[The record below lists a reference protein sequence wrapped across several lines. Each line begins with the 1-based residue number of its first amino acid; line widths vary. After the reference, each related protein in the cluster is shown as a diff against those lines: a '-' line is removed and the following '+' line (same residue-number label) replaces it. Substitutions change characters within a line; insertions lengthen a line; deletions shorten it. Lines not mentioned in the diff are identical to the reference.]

1 MESGKKLF
9 RSILYNINGIS
20 TTSKFQFSLQLP
32 SNDYKYIELVSY
44 GIHSTNAASQQIYYL
59 ELPQLFNNRL
69 ILHATNNF
77 AFLNFCHGIIQSIDN
92 QSINN
97 ILHCNITPSI
107 VLNAGGDSLN
117 IVFYFVIH
125 Y

>member
-9 RSILYNINGIS
+9 RSILYNISGVS
-20 TTSKFQFSLQLP
+20 TTNNFQYSLQLP

-44 GIHSTNAASQQIYYL
+44 GIHSTNVASNQIYFL

-69 ILHATNNF
+69 IVHATNNF
-77 AFLNFCHGIIQSIDN
+77 SFFNFCHGVIQSIDH

-97 ILHCNITPSI
+97 ILNCKITPSI
-107 VLNAGGDSLN
+107 VLNAGGDELN
-117 IVFYFVIH
+117 IALYFVIH